1 MGEAAE
7 GAATVSELL
16 FPIHDKVASFA
27 WRPYQ
32 IAAVQAAQQCLITSN
47 GCLLVLP
54 CGCGKT
60 EIAVRL
66 IQTLAQ
72 DSRGALVISPL
83 DTLVSQTASRL
94 RLRGVNCGVE
104 KAQLKSDE
112 PVTVASY
119 KSLISRSR
127 FEKFVGTGLV
137 IVDESHLNYSKRAIE
152 ILTALRDG
160 GARIVGMTASPDR
173 MKGDPLTDFYGPVP
187 YFYTLRQAIADG
199 WLVPPK
205 IWLTVAGD
213 LDLSKF
219 DEGDGDFSA
228 QRLAKEMARD
238 TNVQTVSQLVL
249 QHHEGEPSVVFCQ
262 GIIQAEKVRQV
273 LARGGLEAAIVHSRM
288 EEPERRLNLS
298 LFEDRKLNCILNV
311 GCLSLG
317 WDAPIVKKVFMCKP
331 TRSRAVYQQAIGRGT
346 RPLVAGLDQY
356 SSALQR
362 VRAIQESDKPHFEVF
377 DLVDASRHND
387 LVTAVEALEPSMED
401 TLAKRVRKKREQAGP
416 QTMSELERLV
426 AAEKAL
432 MEDEARQQAQAEY
445 ARQALTERQR
455 AAWLAG
461 VEFTTCE
468 RDAFLPAE
476 ERPKARGWRVTFGR
490 HKGTLLR
497 DVDIGWLHWASQKAN
512 LQPAFRAA
520 VHREIK
526 RRATSG

>member
-1 MGEAAE
+1 VG
-7 GAATVSELL
+7 ELL
-16 FPIHDKVASFA
+16 FPIHERTASFS

-32 IAAVQAAQQCLITSN
+32 IASVQAAQQCLAASS

-66 IQTLAQ
+66 IQTMAH
-72 DSRGALVISPL
+72 SRGALVISPL

-94 RLRGVNCGVE
+94 RLRGVRCGVE
-104 KAQLKSDE
+104 KASLKSDE
-112 PVTVASY
+112 LVTVASY

-127 FEKFVGTGLV
+127 FEKFVGTVSLV

-160 GARIVGMTASPDR
+160 GAKIVGLTASPDR
-173 MKGDPLTDFYGPVP
+173 MTGDPLTEFYGPVP
-187 YFYTLRQAIADG
+187 YFYTLQDAINDG

-205 IWLTVAGD
+205 VWLTVAGE
-213 LDLSKF
+213 LDLSQF
-219 DEGDGDFSA
+219 DEGSGDFNA
-228 QRLAKEMARD
+228 NRLAKEMARD
-238 TNVQTVSQLVL
+238 ANVQTVSQLVL

-298 LFEDRKLNCILNV
+298 MFEDGKLNIVLNV

-331 TRSRAVYQQAIGRGT
+331 TRSRVVYQQAVGRGT
-346 RPLVAGLDQY
+346 RPIVRLDDYGSAVQRRQAIAE
-356 SSALQR
+356 SS
-362 VRAIQESDKPHFEVF
+362 KPFFEIF

-387 LVTAVEALEPSMED
+387 LVTAVEALQPEMED
-401 TLAKRVRKKREQAGP
+401 LLARRVRKAREGKGP
-416 QTMSELERLV
+416 QGLSDLERLV
-426 AAEKAL
+426 AAEQAL
-432 MEDEARQQAQAEY
+432 MAEEAKQQAREES
-445 ARQALTERQR
+445 ARAALTERQR

-461 VEFTTCE
+461 VEFSTCE
-468 RDAFLPAE
+468 RDAFAPAE
-476 ERPKARGWRVTFGR
+476 QRPKVRGWRVTFGKY
-490 HKGTLLR
+490 KGTLLR
-497 DVDIGWLHWASQKAN
+497 DVDTGWLHWALAKCHMN
-512 LQPAFRAA
+512 PAFRAA
-520 VHREIK
+520 VEREVR
-526 RRATSG
+526 RRAS